1 VRTCSLYHI
10 IIVISC
16 INNHRYLHYRK
27 CKQPLAVSISYHN
40 MVLCLCHIIIFIS
53 CINTHRYLHYRKCK
67 QLFYM
72 VLCLCHIIIFISC
85 INTHRYL
92 HYRNSKQH
100 YCLWYQTIKRSVQ
113 NNTIQIVAR
122 FSGFIEWCNMH
133 QYLRSTLP
141 INIHFTLRLDIL
153 NFFIYF

>member
-40 MVLCLCHIIIFIS
+40 
-53 CINTHRYLHYRKCK
+53 
-67 QLFYM
+67 M